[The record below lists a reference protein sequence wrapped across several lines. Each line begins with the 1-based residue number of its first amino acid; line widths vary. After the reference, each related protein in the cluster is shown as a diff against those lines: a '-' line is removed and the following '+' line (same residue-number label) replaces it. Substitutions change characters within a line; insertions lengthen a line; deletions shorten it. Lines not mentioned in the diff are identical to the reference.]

1 MPKVWADRTPGTGEA
16 PMNFSRPCLGCGKLI
31 RRASRCP
38 ACEATA
44 YAATVLRP
52 TGSRAAWTAIRNAVL
67 AAEPL
72 CRLCG
77 ARAVTVDHLIPRIRG
92 GDDSM
97 SNLRP
102 LCHQCHTAPPKLKTH
117 FQFAGEG
124 HATSWKGGTS
134 GTLSKNAPAMDRSR
148 SIVSYTPSIIHNTG
162 EK

>member
-1 MPKVWADRTPGTGEA
+1 MPKVWADRTPGTSEA
-16 PMNFSRPCLGCGKLI
+16 PMIFSRPCLDCGRLV
-31 RRASRCP
+31 RGRSRCP

-67 AAEPL
+67 ATEPL

-92 GDDSM
+92 GDDRA

-102 LCHQCHTAPPKLKTH
+102 LCHRCDVGVGGARANARTRVHPRNLQPP
-117 FQFAGEG
+117 
-124 HATSWKGGTS
+124 SS
-134 GTLSKNAPAMDRSR
+134 
-148 SIVSYTPSIIHNTG
+148 SYSLPPPQNPEEFSQ
-162 EK
+162 